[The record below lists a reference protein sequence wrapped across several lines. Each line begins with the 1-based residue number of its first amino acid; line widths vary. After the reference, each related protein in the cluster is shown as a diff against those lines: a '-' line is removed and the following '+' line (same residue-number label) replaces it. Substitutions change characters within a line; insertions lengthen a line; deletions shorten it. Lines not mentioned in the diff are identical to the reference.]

1 MAMLTTA
8 IAYHAMLTKA
18 SLTRAMPTVAIAYL
32 ALLTMAM
39 LTFHLQETLAGCRR
53 AALAVQKEV
62 RRKAF

>member
-32 ALLTMAM
+32 ALLTLSA
-39 LTFHLQETLAGCRR
+39 FHLQETLAGCRR

>member
-8 IAYHAMLTKA
+8 IAYHAMLTTA
-18 SLTRAMPTVAIAYL
+18 SLTRAMPTVAMAYL
-32 ALLTMAM
+32 ALLTLSA
-39 LTFHLQETLAGCRR
+39 FDLQETLAGCRR

>member
-1 MAMLTTA
+1 MLTTA

-32 ALLTMAM
+32 ALLT
-39 LTFHLQETLAGCRR
+39 LSVSFHLQETLAGCRR